1 MEVIVVTKLLLS
13 ICGSLHLLE
22 EGDAVMADR
31 GFEIQD
37 LLAPKKF
44 YLNIPLF
51 MRRPA
56 KS

>member
-22 EGDAVMADR
+22 EVDAVMADR
-31 GFEIQD
+31 GFEIHD

-56 KS
+56 KP

>member
-1 MEVIVVTKLLLS
+1 MTKLLLS
-13 ICGSLHLLE
+13 ICGSLHLE

-31 GFEIQD
+31 GFEIQY

-44 YLNIPLF
+44 YVNIPLF
-51 MRRPA
+51 MRGPV